1 LTLSYILLSL
11 RAEPYFAEEQAMN
24 GKMVKVHLYSQS
36 EPVEIKNV
44 LNTYQKGDLFC
55 VFLIDKITVYKFPV
69 QHIFRIT
76 EVSATK

>member
-1 LTLSYILLSL
+1 M
-11 RAEPYFAEEQAMN
+11 E
-24 GKMVKVHLYSQS
+24 GKVVRVHLYSQS

-55 VFLIDKITVYKFPV
+55 VFLTDKVTVYKFPL

-76 EVSATK
+76 EISATK